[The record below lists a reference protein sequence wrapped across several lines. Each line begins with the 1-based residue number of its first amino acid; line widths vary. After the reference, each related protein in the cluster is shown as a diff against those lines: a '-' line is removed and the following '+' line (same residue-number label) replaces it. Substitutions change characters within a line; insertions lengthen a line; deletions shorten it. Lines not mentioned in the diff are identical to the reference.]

1 MLSYVFFYFFRCRKL
16 PKGLKEWPAFT
27 TLKKTIDDFNEIC
40 PLLDLM
46 TNKAMK
52 SRHWKR
58 LNELTGYEFDVS
70 CPHFCLKDIL
80 KAPLLNHKEDI
91 EVTQLLLYTF
101 Y

>member
-1 MLSYVFFYFFRCRKL
+1 MMPMFSSIFYRCRKL

-58 LNELTGYEFDVS
+58 LNELTGYEFDVG

-91 EVTQLLLYTF
+91 EVI
-101 Y
+101 